1 MESRSKKKR
10 QNPNVSLGSRHNKKI
25 KQKNKK
31 RKKEEKKNTQD
42 NTTDGFFF

>member
-25 KQKNKK
+25 KHKK
-31 RKKEEKKNTQD
+31 EKKEKEEKKHARQHN
-42 NTTDGFFF
+42 

>member
-25 KQKNKK
+25 KQKKEKK
-31 RKKEEKKNTQD
+31 EKEEKKHARQHN
-42 NTTDGFFF
+42 